1 MTTNGQNGHN
11 DNSTNAIDLLMQMH
25 REAKQQF
32 MQILGASD
40 GQQAVRRWK
49 QLQPVLKVHEQMEE
63 QYLYDP
69 LKAERGSNTELG
81 QWEPQHEREVNEV
94 EQMISQADTMEQGA
108 AGWRDQIRRISDTLA
123 EHIAEE
129 EGMIFPRIRQ
139 VWDEQKLQQAGMQM
153 QQLMQQKLSAIGS

>member
-1 MTTNGQNGHN
+1 MTTNGQNGHGT
-11 DNSTNAIDLLMQMH
+11 DAIDLLMQMH

-40 GQQAVRRWK
+40 GKQAAQMWK

-81 QWEPQHEREVNEV
+81 AWEPQHEREVDEI
-94 EQMISQADTMEQGA
+94 EQMISQADKMEQGA

-129 EGMIFPRIRQ
+129 EGTIFPRIRQ
-139 VWDEQKLQQAGMQM
+139 VWDEQKLQQAGKQM
-153 QQLMQQKLSAIGS
+153 QQLKQQKLSSVAP